1 VWVGVNCPTGEGYSI
16 FIRHRSI
23 RGATTRAVLVAVARL
38 RHGRYVHPLQGL
50 ILTPSFQPQVSM
62 SLPKRKILIYVLM
75 AAAIAAVLGIFAAFG
90 PPGLYAKSESPE
102 FCGSCHVMQPEYEAW
117 FHAGAHRRIKCVD
130 CHLPNDNF
138 VQHLTW
144 KALDGLKDFTAFHM
158 GRVSDN
164 MQISDHGAKVVLGNC
179 QRCHAE
185 TISRIHEDRRC
196 WDCHRRL
203 SHKRTGAIE
212 TRTP

>member
-1 VWVGVNCPTGEGYSI
+1 M
-16 FIRHRSI
+16 
-23 RGATTRAVLVAVARL
+23 
-38 RHGRYVHPLQGL
+38 QGL

-62 SLPKRKILIYVLM
+62 SLPKRKTLVYVLM
-75 AAAIAAVLGIFAAFG
+75 AAAIAAVLGILAAFG

-130 CHLPNDNF
+130 CHLPNDNLAN
-138 VQHLTW
+138 HLVA
-144 KALDGLKDFTAFHM
+144 KGLEGAKDAVKFHTGM
-158 GRVSDN
+158 VADN
-164 MQISDHGAKVVLGNC
+164 IRISDHGAKVVLGNC